1 MMRFVPYLLYLF
13 LIAFDR
19 TILADLIAIGPA
31 QVYIAALLV
40 LLVAQH
46 KSYTLALWFGVAAGV
61 VFGAADP
68 SRMGIQMLVL
78 AFLGAIMAL
87 LKVRFNL
94 DSLRSRFLL
103 IVGGLVL
110 YAVPHTLFST
120 TAGAESFGYAL
131 LRVALPSIAYSA
143 AVAWLLF
150 MIQTGRFSSARMKAL
165 FQS

>member
-1 MMRFVPYLLYLF
+1 MMRLIPYLLYLF

-19 TILADLIAIGPA
+19 TILADLVAIGPA
-31 QVYIAALLV
+31 QIYTAALLV

-46 KSYTLALWFGVAAGV
+46 KPYTTALWFGFAAGI

-78 AFLGAIMAL
+78 AFLGALLAQ

-103 IVGGLVL
+103 LVGGLTV
-110 YAVPHTLFST
+110 YAVLHTLFFT
-120 TAGAESFGYAL
+120 TSGSEAVGYAF
-131 LRVALPSIAYSA
+131 LRVALPSVTYSA
-143 AVAWLLF
+143 VVAWLFL
-150 MIQTGRFSSARMKAL
+150 MIQTGRLSLAGMKAL
-165 FQS
+165 FRS

>member
-1 MMRFVPYLLYLF
+1 MRFVPYVLYLF

-19 TILADLIAIGPA
+19 TILADLVAIGPA
-31 QVYIAALLV
+31 QVYVAALLV
-40 LLVAQH
+40 LLVALH
-46 KSYTLALWFGVAAGV
+46 KSYPVALWFGVAAGA

-78 AFLGAIMAL
+78 AFLGAVLAL
-87 LKVRFNL
+87 LKGRFNL

-110 YAVPHTLFST
+110 YAIPHTLFFT

-131 LRVALPSIAYSA
+131 LRMALPSVAYSA
-143 AVAWLLF
+143 AVGWLF
-150 MIQTGRFSSARMKAL
+150 IMIQTGRITSARMKAL

>member
-1 MMRFVPYLLYLF
+1 MRFVPYLLYLF

-31 QVYIAALLV
+31 QVYVTALLV
-40 LLVAQH
+40 LLVALH
-46 KSYTLALWFGVAAGV
+46 KSYITALWFGVAAGF

-68 SRMGIQMLVL
+68 ARMGIQMLVL
-78 AFLGAIMAL
+78 AVLSAVLAL

-103 IVGGLVL
+103 VVGGLVL
-110 YAVPHTLFST
+110 YAVPHTLFFT
-120 TAGAESFGYAL
+120 TAGVESLWYAL
-131 LRVALPSIAYSA
+131 ARVALPGVVYSA
-143 AVAWLLF
+143 AVAGLFF
-150 MIQTGRFSSARMKAL
+150 MIQTGRLSPARVKAL